1 MKIIVSAILIS
12 CSWLSALADPV
23 LLGRW
28 QSDREMTMH
37 FAKQHA
43 KLEEKTLLFLDQM
56 MGRLTLVFLPT
67 RISSEMPNWQSETAE
82 GIKSQLVGFRE
93 LSRYKIVGS
102 TAEQIATISIEPLTG
117 QRRITVYN
125 FENKDTMWVYV
136 GGSAFSNMNIREY
149 FVRIK

>member
-1 MKIIVSAILIS
+1 
-12 CSWLSALADPV
+12 
-23 LLGRW
+23 
-28 QSDREMTMH
+28 MH

-102 TAEQIATISIEPLTG
+102 TAEQIATISVEPLTG

-125 FENKDTMWVYV
+125 FENQDTMWVYL